1 MILFTNDLHLKIYVI
16 SLFLAAEGIQK
27 VNDGVE
33 GISSVCLFVAKY

>member
-1 MILFTNDLHLKIYVI
+1 MQLVCL
-16 SLFLAAEGIQK
+16 LAAEGIQK